1 MELWGRLRYDRSM
14 RESEMRRRIEGFLK
28 RRIRRML
35 VPALGAGVAFG
46 GLGCAASMYG
56 TSVPGPPVDAAVAN
70 QDAVAAQEV
79 GTDSRAIDGDDGD
92 AADAADVLAP
102 VVRYAAP

>member
-1 MELWGRLRYDRSM
+1 M
-14 RESEMRRRIEGFLK
+14 RESEMRQRVEGFIK
-28 RRIRRML
+28 RRMQRML

-56 TSVPGPPVDAAVAN
+56 TSVPGSPVDAPVAN
-70 QDAVAAQEV
+70 QDAGAAQEV
-79 GTDSRAIDGDDGD
+79 ASESRVIDGDDAD

>member
-1 MELWGRLRYDRSM
+1 MELWGLLRYRRSM
-14 RESEMRRRIEGFLK
+14 CEREMRQRIEGFLK
-28 RRIRRML
+28 RRMQRML

-46 GLGCAASMYG
+46 GLGCTASMYG
-56 TSVPGPPVDAAVAN
+56 TSVPGSPVDAAVAK
-70 QDAVAAQEV
+70 QDALAAQEV
-79 GTDSRAIDGDDGD
+79 DTDSSAIDGDDGD